1 MFIRVALNMVFLLM
15 IVIPAIA
22 LALRANS
29 GVQAEILFCVKSFQ
43 TRKLNVNFCHYIF
56 KTVDYLRGH

>member
-43 TRKLNVNFCHYIF
+43 TRKLNVNFLPLYF
-56 KTVDYLRGH
+56 